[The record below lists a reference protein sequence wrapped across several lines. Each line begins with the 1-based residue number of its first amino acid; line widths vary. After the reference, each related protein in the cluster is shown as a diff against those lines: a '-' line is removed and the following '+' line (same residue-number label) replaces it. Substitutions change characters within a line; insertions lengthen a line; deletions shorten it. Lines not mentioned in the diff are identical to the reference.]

1 MREYVD
7 ISSRADAAMG
17 RLGQIA
23 ERRQNGF
30 DLEQKRPWKG
40 NQPSLRPL
48 PPDLFA
54 ILAPRRRGLW
64 VYGLALLWQK
74 SDFWDS
80 LCGGCVIHEEPALV
94 EAGDGR

>member
-80 LCGGCVIHEEPALV
+80 LCGGC
-94 EAGDGR
+94 